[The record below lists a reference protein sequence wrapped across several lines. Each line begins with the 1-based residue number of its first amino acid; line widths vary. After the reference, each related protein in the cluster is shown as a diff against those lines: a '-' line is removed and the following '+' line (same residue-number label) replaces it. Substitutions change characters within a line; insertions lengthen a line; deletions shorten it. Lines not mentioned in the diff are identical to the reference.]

1 MFGTRDGQ
9 RWLALAI
16 VLAAAVSACSPLT
29 LTPGPTTVA
38 GAPATVAAPTTVA
51 DPTPTPSLDA
61 LGAFEGDPCTII
73 ESAVRD
79 YFEPFG
85 ATAAF
90 ARAGSGPFDTNTC
103 EVTITR
109 EDGST
114 WVFTAQ
120 ALQFPG
126 VAAADYYFEVAYLG
140 EFGGSGVNF
149 LGDAGLI
156 TVDPIAFT
164 ARVAVRSGAWVII
177 LADLNAE
184 RTGDEYADDISIN
197 DSVRAFI
204 DLLGPIVEGLG

>member
-16 VLAAAVSACSPLT
+16 LLGAAVSACSPLT

-38 GAPATVAAPTTVA
+38 GLTTVA

-61 LGAFEGDPCTII
+61 LGALEGDPCMII

-90 ARAGSGPFDTNTC
+90 ARAGSGPIDTNTC
-103 EVTITR
+103 EATITR

-120 ALQFPG
+120 VLQFPG
-126 VAAADYYFEVAYLG
+126 VAAADHYFEVYTQ
-140 EFGGSGVNF
+140 EFGGAEANF

-156 TVDPIAFT
+156 TVDLNAYT

-177 LADLNAE
+177 LADLNAK
-184 RTGDEYADDISIN
+184 RTGDESADDISIN
-197 DSVRAFI
+197 DSARAFI
-204 DLLGPIVEGLG
+204 DLLGPIVEGLATPHG